1 MRMTAALLMGG
12 VFLASASGLEAQEE
26 YALSGDEVA
35 IFNLAGNV
43 SVVPGSGS
51 DVVVELMRGGD
62 DADDLEIETGTIRGK
77 NTLRVIYPSDRV
89 VYPRMS
95 RGSSTDVRVNSDG
108 TFYDGGGRSRGER
121 VEVRGSGRGMEAF
134 ADIVVRVPAGRSID
148 VYLAT
153 GEAEASGLDANVH
166 LDLGSAPATVSDIR
180 GSVVVDTGSGR
191 VEVDNVQGDVVN
203 IDTGS
208 GSVELGRIRAMELL
222 VDTGSGSVDGGNL
235 VAGRL
240 NVDTG
245 SGQIDLTGIES
256 TDVMCDTGSGSVEL
270 EFDSDVDRLEVDTG
284 SGSITVYLP
293 ETAGASFELD
303 SSSGGIDIDL
313 PVQLTRSERTYAR
326 GELGDGDGSI
336 VLDTGS
342 GSIRIRRR

>member
-1 MRMTAALLMGG
+1 MAA
-12 VFLASASGLEAQEE
+12 VSGLDAQEE

-43 SVVPGSGS
+43 SVVPGTGS
-51 DVVVELMRGGD
+51 DVVVEVMRGGD
-62 DADDLEIETGTIRGK
+62 DADDLEIETGTIRGR
-77 NTLRVIYPSDRV
+77 NTLRVIYPADRV

-108 TFYDGGGRSRGER
+108 TFYDGGGRFRGDR
-121 VEVRGSGRGMEAF
+121 VEVRGGGRGMEAF
-134 ADIVVRVPAGRSID
+134 ADIVVRVPAGRSVA
-148 VYLAT
+148 VYLAA
-153 GEAEASGLDANVH
+153 GESEASGLDADLH
-166 LDLGSAPATVSDIR
+166 LDLGSAPATVTDIR
-180 GSVVVDTGSGR
+180 GSVSIDTGSGR

-208 GSVELGRIRAMELL
+208 GSVELGRIRADELM

-235 VAGRL
+235 VAGSL

-245 SGQIDLTGIES
+245 SGGIELRGIES
-256 TDVMCDTGSGSVEL
+256 TDVMCDTGSGRVEL

-293 ETAGASFELD
+293 ETAGAMFEID
-303 SSSGGIDIDL
+303 TGSGGIDIDL

-326 GELGDGDGSI
+326 GELGDGEGRI
-336 VLDTGS
+336 ILDTGS
-342 GSIRIRRR
+342 GSVRIRSR